1 MIFRKDPIFIIAY
14 ARSGSTLLRLMVNS
28 HSKIMVPPECGFI
41 QWLYQS
47 FSDWTASDAG
57 DPRKADKYIEA
68 LSRSRK
74 IDTWHLNFDAI
85 RALIQEKKPTSYAE
99 LTELVLYHY
108 ASLHN
113 DTADRWCDK
122 NNYYIDHIPTLHE
135 IYPNARF
142 VYLVRDPLDVVSS
155 QIYLAAKQFDSPYKP
170 NFSSDNEELAK
181 KWADSNSKAIQD
193 FLDLN
198 IEPLVVKY
206 SSLVT
211 KSEATLTTLCRFL
224 GEAFESGM
232 LNYYQSTGNEPPSFK
247 AWKHGIDKPI
257 YNSSIGKHLEVL
269 DQHSIERIKKITYP
283 TLEKALNI
291 C

>member
-47 FSDWTASDAG
+47 FSDWSASDAR
-57 DPRKADKYIEA
+57 DTDMVDRYVEA

-74 IDTWHLNFDAI
+74 IDTWHLNFDEI
-85 RALIQEKKPTSYAE
+85 KTLIQEKNPSSYPE
-99 LTELVLYHY
+99 LTEIVLFHY
-108 ASLHN
+108 GSLHN

-122 NNYYIDHIPTLHE
+122 NNYYIDHIPTLHK
-135 IYPNARF
+135 IFPTAKF
-142 VYLVRDPLDVVSS
+142 VYLIRDPLDVVSS
-155 QIYLAAKQFDSPYKP
+155 QIYLAAKQFESPYKP
-170 NFSSDNEELAK
+170 NFSSDHEELAR
-181 KWADSNSKAIQD
+181 KWSDSNSKAIQD
-193 FLDLN
+193 FSDLR
-198 IEPLVVKY
+198 IKPHVVKY

-211 KSEATLTTLCRFL
+211 KSEATLSDLCQFL
-224 GEAFESGM
+224 GENFETSM
-232 LNYYQSTGNEPPSFK
+232 LNYYQTTGNEPPSFK

-257 YNSSIGKHLEVL
+257 YNSSIGKHLDVL
-269 DQHSIERIKKITYP
+269 NQRSIERIKKITYT
-283 TLEKALNI
+283 TLDKALNI